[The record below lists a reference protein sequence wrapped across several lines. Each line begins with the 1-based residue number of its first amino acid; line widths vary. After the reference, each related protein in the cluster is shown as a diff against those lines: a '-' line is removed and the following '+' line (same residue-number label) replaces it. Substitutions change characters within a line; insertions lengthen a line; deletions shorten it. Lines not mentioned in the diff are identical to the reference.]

1 MSNEDKK
8 ISQLPQASTLQGSEL
23 LLYGGA
29 ANGSVSAATLKAYA
43 REGLVTQEQLDTKL
57 DKEVWDDEHEQ
68 FSLKSTYIDPKGGIF
83 ESSAFDCSG
92 YILLSHK
99 FPLIIKSHTAGTG
112 QTLAFYDAQLDVLG
126 VHKYEDTDVH
136 EIQPVDFPA
145 FAVYFAVSKLAAD
158 KNAYYS
164 NGPTQE
170 SREGAVSDAI
180 QVSKDAAVLESLI
193 AEATAAGAVY
203 NRTTKFFELNGLT
216 DITEAQMRV
225 ILSSPWGV
233 YANIV
238 ECPRNIR
245 TNLAPNAVTTHF
257 APILDSIDLTNRFVN
272 TVLEVAKLWSPSY
285 KVFVAAISTAFA
297 NSRSLKNIIGVINM
311 ADITTQ
317 NLAYRP
323 FYNCDTLEEVYLHSL
338 KVSIEIKNSPLLS
351 LASLQYLVA
360 NAANTSAITITVHPD
375 VYAKLT
381 GDTTNAAASELTEEE
396 LSQWQQVLA
405 DANAKNISFATV

>member
-29 ANGSVSAATLKAYA
+29 SNGSVSAATLKAYA
-43 REGLVTQEQLDTKL
+43 REGLVTQELLDAKL

-68 FSLKSTYIDPKGGIF
+68 FSLKSTYIDPKGSIF

-92 YILLSHK
+92 YIPLSHK

-112 QTLAFYDAQLDVLG
+112 QTLAFYDAQLNALG

-145 FAVYFAVSKLAAD
+145 SAVYFAVSKLAAD

-193 AEATAAGAVY
+193 AEATVAGAVY
-203 NRTTKFFELNGLT
+203 NRSTKFFELNGLT
-216 DITEAQMRV
+216 DITKEQMRE
-225 ILSSPWGV
+225 ILLKGVLRGPYFSSLQNLSLRTTITVTDDSFPVDFSYMCGDLPAMEV
-233 YANIV
+233 LALARNDTRQTTVRDMRYFISSATKLRRIIGRLNIN
-238 ECPRNIR
+238 NI
-245 TNLAPNAVTTHF
+245 TSVVGKIALYGFLP
-257 APILDSIDLTNRFVN
+257 
-272 TVLEVAKLWSPSY
+272 VLEEIRLY
-285 KVFVAAISTAFA
+285 NISSDF
-297 NSRSLKNIIGVINM
+297 
-311 ADITTQ
+311 
-317 NLAYRP
+317 NLG
-323 FYNCDTLEEVYLHSL
+323 NCP
-338 KVSIEIKNSPLLS
+338 KLS

-381 GDTTNAAASELTEEE
+381 GDTTNAAASGLTEEE
-396 LSQWQQVLA
+396 LAQWQQVLA
-405 DANAKNISFATV
+405 DAAAKNITFATT

>member
-8 ISQLPQASTLQGSEL
+8 ISQLPQATTLQGSEL

-43 REGLVTQEQLDTKL
+43 REGLVTQELLDAKL
-57 DKEVWDDEHEQ
+57 DKEVWDEEHEQ
-68 FSLKSTYIDPKGGIF
+68 FSLKSTYIDPIGSIF

-112 QTLAFYDAQLDVLG
+112 QTLAFYDAQLNVLG

-145 FAVYFAVSKLAAD
+145 SAAYFAVSKLSAD

-164 NGPTQE
+164 NGTTIE
-170 SREGAVSDAI
+170 SREGAVSEAI
-180 QVSKDAAVLESLI
+180 QASKDAAVLESLI
-193 AEATAAGAVY
+193 AEATVAGAVY
-203 NRTTKFFELNGLT
+203 NRSTKFFELNGLT
-216 DITEAQMRV
+216 DITKEQMRE
-225 ILSSPWGV
+225 ILLKGVLRGPYFSSLQNLSLRTTITATDDSFPVDFSYMCGDLPAMEV
-233 YANIV
+233 LALARNDTRQTTVRDMRYFISSATKLRRIIGRLNIN
-238 ECPRNIR
+238 NI
-245 TNLAPNAVTTHF
+245 TSAVGKI
-257 APILDSIDLTNRFVN
+257 ALYGSLP
-272 TVLEVAKLWSPSY
+272 VLEEIRLY
-285 KVFVAAISTAFA
+285 NISSDF
-297 NSRSLKNIIGVINM
+297 
-311 ADITTQ
+311 
-317 NLAYRP
+317 NLG
-323 FYNCDTLEEVYLHSL
+323 NCP
-338 KVSIEIKNSPLLS
+338 KLS
-351 LASLQYLVA
+351 LASLKYLVA

-381 GDTTNAAASELTEEE
+381 GDTTNAAASGLTEEE

-405 DANAKNISFATV
+405 DAAAKNITFATT